1 MPELITDVLAA
12 EYDVLFAR
20 LGEDAS
26 DDQIVAALVSNSDWT
41 EQGAREVLELARR
54 YGTSILR
61 NALALA
67 ASMGIEEGSS
77 GL

>member
-1 MPELITDVLAA
+1 MTELITDVLAS
-12 EYDVLFAR
+12 EYDTLIADV
-20 LGEDAS
+20 GEDAS
-26 DDQIVAALVSNSDWT
+26 DDQIVAALVRDADWT
-41 EQGAREVLELARR
+41 EQGAREILQLARK

-67 ASMGIEEGSS
+67 SAMQIEDGEA

>member
-12 EYDVLFAR
+12 EQDNLIAKV
-20 LGEDAS
+20 GEEAT
-26 DDQIVAALVSNSDWT
+26 DDQIVAALVRDSDWT
-41 EQGAREVLELARR
+41 KQGAQEVLHLART

-67 ASMGIEEGSS
+67 SAMQIEDGEA